1 MKRLAYLLVISTL
14 LTACASQIPRPVRE
28 TPVGP
33 NIDVVRGNVQQYLGT
48 QVRWGG
54 SIVAVENR
62 PADTLL
68 EIVARPLQAYGRPAE
83 QGESTGRFLAHYN
96 GFLDPT
102 IYTKGR
108 SITIVGKLTGE
119 EQRPIDK
126 YTYVFPVVAVEHYY
140 LWEPL
145 PRVPAYPPPYFYD
158 PWSPYPYPYQWRHRH
173 GRSYFPWW

>member
-1 MKRLAYLLVISTL
+1 MRRTAYLLAILTL
-14 LTACASQIPRPVRE
+14 LTACASQIPRPVRD

-33 NIDVVRGNVQQYLGT
+33 SIEVVRGDVQQYLGT

-62 PADTLL
+62 PADTVL
-68 EIVARPLQAYGRPAE
+68 EIVARPLQDYGRPAE
-83 QGESTGRFLAHYN
+83 QGESTGRFLARYN

-108 SITIVGKLTGE
+108 SITIVGKIAGE

-126 YTYVFPVVAVEHYY
+126 YTYVFPIVAVEHYY

-145 PRVPAYPPPYFYD
+145 PQLPAYSPPYFYD
-158 PWSPYPYPYQWRHRH
+158 PWWPYPYSWRHRH
-173 GRSYFPWW
+173 GRTYFPWW